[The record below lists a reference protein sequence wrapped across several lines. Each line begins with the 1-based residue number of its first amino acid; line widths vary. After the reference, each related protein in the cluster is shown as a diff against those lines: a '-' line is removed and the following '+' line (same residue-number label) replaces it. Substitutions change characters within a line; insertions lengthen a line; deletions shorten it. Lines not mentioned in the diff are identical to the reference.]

1 LAHKTVGKPLKESNF
16 EIPNSSNYTSDSTA
30 EFIGKK
36 RENKDKSIEGKETN
50 KDPKNDKIT
59 RCFNCGWKF
68 PDRMSLIRKN
78 LHINKCYEGNGY
90 LDRLKYNEEQKLKS
104 YRNYSNKKVVK
115 LTICPICGKDI
126 GGEKNISKQKHLNLC
141 SKISLK

>member
-1 LAHKTVGKPLKESNF
+1 MAHKTVGKPLKESNF

-78 LHINKCYEGNGY
+78 LHIN
-90 LDRLKYNEEQKLKS
+90 
-104 YRNYSNKKVVK
+104 
-115 LTICPICGKDI
+115 
-126 GGEKNISKQKHLNLC
+126 
-141 SKISLK
+141 